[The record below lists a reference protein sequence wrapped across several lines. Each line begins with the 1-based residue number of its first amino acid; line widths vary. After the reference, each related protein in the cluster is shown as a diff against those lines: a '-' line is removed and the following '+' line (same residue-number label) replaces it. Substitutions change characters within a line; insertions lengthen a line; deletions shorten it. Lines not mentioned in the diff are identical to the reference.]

1 MDLSSVP
8 LPEGAHVFLCGSTG
22 FLQSLRRQFLDAGVP
37 EDRLHAELFAP
48 NDWLV

>member
-1 MDLSSVP
+1 MDLATVE

-22 FLQSLRRQFLDAGVP
+22 FLQSLRPQFLEAGVP
-37 EDRLHAELFAP
+37 AERLHAELFAP